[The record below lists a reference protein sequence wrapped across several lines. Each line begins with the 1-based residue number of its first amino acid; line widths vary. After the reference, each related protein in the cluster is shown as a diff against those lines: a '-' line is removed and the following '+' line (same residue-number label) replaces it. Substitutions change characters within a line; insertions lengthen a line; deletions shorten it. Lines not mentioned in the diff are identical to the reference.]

1 MSPFDKLY
9 AVLEKTILHEL
20 SASLPPKA
28 GVAKEWQDAS
38 ALHWFGV
45 SVDAYQ
51 DGKLYAAYSFG
62 KAKTPT
68 KLYQGNLSRPEFDY
82 YGNARFNMTEGD
94 RALYFEIRDAMKRG
108 SMILGQEADEDADLD
123 DEINT
128 EPPTL
133 IALALVAEHIRTSP
147 SVIPMP
153 CASTFSVTISNDYE
167 TATWPATVQHL
178 CNGNF
183 DEWTDDQVELFFGD
197 SKHAALG
204 RHLHGLCV
212 GGKRKKSSLAEEVAA
227 FSKTKKI

>member
-1 MSPFDKLY
+1 MSLFDKLH

-45 SVDAYQ
+45 SLDAEQ
-51 DGKLYAAYSFG
+51 DGRLYAAYSFG
-62 KAKTPT
+62 KAKTPK
-68 KLYQGNLSRPEFDY
+68 KLYQENLSRPEFDY
-82 YGNARFNMTEGD
+82 YGSTGLKMKAKDND
-94 RALYFEIRDAMKRG
+94 LYVEIRAAIKSG
-108 SMILGQEADEDADLD
+108 SMILGQEIDEDADWD
-123 DEINT
+123 DEINPG
-128 EPPTL
+128 PPTL
-133 IALALVAEHIRTSP
+133 IALALVAEHIRTAP

-183 DEWTDDQVELFFGD
+183 KDWTEDQVELFFGD

-212 GGKRKKSSLAEEVAA
+212 GGKRKKSSLTDEVAA
-227 FSKTKKI
+227 FSKTKKK